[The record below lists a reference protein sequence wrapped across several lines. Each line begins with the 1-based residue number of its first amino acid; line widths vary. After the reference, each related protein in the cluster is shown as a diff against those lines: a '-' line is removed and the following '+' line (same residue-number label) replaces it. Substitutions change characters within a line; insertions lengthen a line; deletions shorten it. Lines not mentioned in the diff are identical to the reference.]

1 MIQANELRI
10 GNLLQRLDG
19 SAFEVGAYNILAIND
34 YPKYLQPNP
43 IPLTEE
49 WLVKLGFEKRKDK
62 TPKIA
67 LDIVCVW
74 NKKQF
79 FFFYESKNNFIAID
93 FLNSDD
99 FGTKTTEIHYVHQLQ
114 NLYFGLTGEELT
126 IKNLKL

>member
-10 GNLLQRLDG
+10 GNLVNFGDSTLIVDINVLKDLD
-19 SAFEVGAYNILAIND
+19 VYNQHKIE
-34 YPKYLQPNP
+34 P

-79 FFFYESKNNFIAID
+79 FFFYESKNNLIAID
-93 FLNSDD
+93 FLNSDY
-99 FGTKTTEIHYVHQLQ
+99 FGTKTTEIQYVHQLQ
-114 NLYFGLTGEELT
+114 NLYFALTGEELT
-126 IKNLKL
+126 IKN